1 LKNLELAYCFDRLH
15 DENDE
20 LIKLMG
26 WLSSHEPQLRIMIET
41 YKRQDGEGLGV
52 NKVGEGSYEN
62 IPEPP
67 KTNHKNVFI
76 PKPNHLRNRL
86 DTTPAPPVFPPHTD
100 DFQKPIKFM
109 STSGKVFFGK
119 ESEKPSEENQ
129 LRSRLEKN
137 QVSSP
142 NPSLNL
148 SSCGFIV
155 TIVGE
160 LVTRMSFASRGSVRR
175 EWQRSGLTRT
185 STTIPMVYLSL
196 VCRCPGPRRV

>member
-1 LKNLELAYCFDRLH
+1 
-15 DENDE
+15 
-20 LIKLMG
+20 
-26 WLSSHEPQLRIMIET
+26 MIET